1 MEASNIRGL
10 AIRIAG
16 EIAMSPSPYEAIRKW
31 RRIFEVSQ
39 VELAN
44 YMGVSPSVI
53 SDYESGRRHS
63 PRTDTIQRILNS
75 LFDIDQS
82 RGGRIAKSLR
92 RMMLPEMPPGVV
104 LDIKEF
110 SSPVRAKKIT
120 AAVEGEIV
128 VGEGLMDREIFG
140 YTIIDSVRA
149 IVELRRDDFV
159 RFYGLTSERA
169 LVFTGVA
176 TGRSPFVA
184 IKVGGIN
191 PSLVV
196 LHGPDLSKVDELG
209 MRIARSENIPLIL
222 SRLPSVAELG
232 EKLRGLGSEG

>member
-1 MEASNIRGL
+1 VEGSNVGGL
-10 AIRIAG
+10 GIRIAG
-16 EIAMSPSPYEAIRKW
+16 EITMSPRPYEAIRKW

-44 YMGVSPSVI
+44 QMGVSPSVI

-63 PRTDTIQRILNS
+63 PRADTIKRILDC
-75 LFDIDQS
+75 LFEIDQS

-92 RMMLPEMPPGVV
+92 RMMLPEMPPGVI
-104 LDIKEF
+104 LDIREF
-110 SSPVRAKKIT
+110 SSPIKAMDVVK
-120 AAVEGEIV
+120 AVEGEVV
-128 VGEGLMDREIFG
+128 VGQDLLDREIFG
-140 YTIIDSVRA
+140 YTVIDSVRA
-149 IVELRRDDFV
+149 IVELKRDDFL

-191 PSLVV
+191 PSLVIF
-196 LHGPDLSKVDELG
+196 HGPGLSKVDELG
-209 MRIARSENIPLIL
+209 MRIAASEKIPVVI
-222 SRLPSVAELG
+222 SRLATVAELG
-232 EKLRGLGSEG
+232 DKLRKVG

>member
-1 MEASNIRGL
+1 MEGSSKGL

-16 EIAMSPSPYEAIRKW
+16 EIVLSSHPYEAIRKW

-44 YMGVSPSVI
+44 QMGVSPSVI
-53 SDYESGRRHS
+53 SDYESGRRHF
-63 PRTDTIQRILNS
+63 PRADTVKRILDC

-82 RGGRIAKSLR
+82 RGGRVAKSLK
-92 RMMLPEMPPGVV
+92 RMILPEMPPGVI
-104 LDIKEF
+104 LDIREF
-110 SSPVRAKKIT
+110 SSPIKARELVK
-120 AAVEGEIV
+120 AVEGEVV
-128 VGEGLMDREIFG
+128 VGEDLLEREIFG
-140 YTIIDSVRA
+140 YTVIDSVRA
-149 IVELRRDDFV
+149 IVELRRDDFL

-191 PSLVV
+191 PSLVIF
-196 LHGPDLSKVDELG
+196 HGPGLTRVDELG
-209 MRIARSENIPLIL
+209 MRIAASENIPVVI
-222 SRLPSVAELG
+222 SRLATVTELG
-232 EKLRGLGSEG
+232 DKLRRIS